1 VQQIPHKTLN
11 IPCWKS
17 RVHPAVGEKMSKS
30 KSNFL
35 KVKCGDCGNQ
45 QIVFDHAASKVE
57 CIICGKSLVKSKGGR
72 SEVVAQ
78 IIEVLD

>member
-1 VQQIPHKTLN
+1 
-11 IPCWKS
+11 
-17 RVHPAVGEKMSKS
+17 MSKS

-57 CIICGKSLVKSKGGR
+57 CIICGTSLVKSKGGK
-72 SEVVAQ
+72 SDIIAQ
-78 IIEVLD
+78 IVEVMD